1 MNTKK
6 IVSIRFLGK
15 ITFRVCIVLLL
26 EYFAKAR
33 AKTKKY
39 NSKKKVY
46 ETEYLL
52 DAIINYHMLLC
63 THQYFNAF

>member
-39 NSKKKVY
+39 NSKKKGFRF
-46 ETEYLL
+46 
-52 DAIINYHMLLC
+52 MR
-63 THQYFNAF
+63 QYIYWMIFL